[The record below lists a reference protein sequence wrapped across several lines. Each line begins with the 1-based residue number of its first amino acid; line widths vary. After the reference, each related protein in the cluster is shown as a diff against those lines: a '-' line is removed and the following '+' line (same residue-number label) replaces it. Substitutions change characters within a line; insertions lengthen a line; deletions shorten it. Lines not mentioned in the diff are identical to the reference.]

1 MLFMWVVLPAFGA
14 ASYVPSIVLER
25 PLFVR
30 EQSDGLYRVST
41 YLAFK
46 MIEEFSLAFINS
58 IGEPV
63 RRCQR
68 AWACLSSRAWPAP
81 RSRGA
86 PTLPPG

>member
-41 YLAFK
+41 YLSFK
-46 MIEEFSLAFINS
+46 MIEELSLAFINS
-58 IGEPV
+58 IGETSLVAELPFG
-63 RRCQR
+63 
-68 AWACLSSRAWPAP
+68 SSCAAK
-81 RSRGA
+81 A
-86 PTLPPG
+86 